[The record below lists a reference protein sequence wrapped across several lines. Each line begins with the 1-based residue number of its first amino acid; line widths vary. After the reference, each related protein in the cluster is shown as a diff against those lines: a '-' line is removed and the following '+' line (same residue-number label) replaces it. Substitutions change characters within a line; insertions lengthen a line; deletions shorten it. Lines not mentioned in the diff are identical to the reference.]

1 MPKLKPETIV
11 KRAAIKAT
19 KQVTNKIEEAI
30 KKLDL
35 IISNTQTKDSK

>member
-30 KKLDL
+30 KILDL
-35 IISNTQTKDSK
+35 IISNAPNKDNK